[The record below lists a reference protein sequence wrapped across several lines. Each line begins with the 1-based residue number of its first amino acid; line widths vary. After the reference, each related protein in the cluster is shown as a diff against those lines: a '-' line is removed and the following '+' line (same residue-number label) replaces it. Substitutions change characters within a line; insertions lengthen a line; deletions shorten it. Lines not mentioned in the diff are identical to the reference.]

1 MVIHKNDITK
11 KISFKQALSSTAKT
25 VSDVIFVNNGNSN
38 DVNKISIKSESDIP
52 SNKNLFGFDI
62 AKNTEYVMWTKT
74 LPVTFSG
81 NLTSATLTRISDNT
95 QIYNKQS
102 DIKKITENYKLSLK
116 LDRQK
121 YRGKPSITVKDADNN
136 TVSVT
141 RTTGDNSTS
150 VSYSITD
157 INSSSVNKKGINV
170 ATSFAKKKLNLHLRA
185 VNGTVEAYSN
195 STFSSTYAISSLYY
209 EPNTIVYYRITMK
222 KGYKPIPLP
231 ASGGIRE
238 DFMNPDRPHALLDDA
253 TAASAATIYTYTGY
267 FTLTD
272 AFLEANYVVDT
283 DGDEDLTLNILF
295 NRSTLDEK
303 EYIIPYLYYQNTT
316 RDGRIIF
323 VSDKNVSSVT
333 DLLSSEYVKS
343 NDTYRPTTHSIPIPN
358 DDLDIMRHI
367 KVNINKKLYVYYAI
381 KKDPFNIG
389 YYYNSDIGKNIT
401 SLGIYSGNM
410 DVYKAPYVLSY
421 ELFDSQAAV
430 INNFVRTFDDKR
442 KFETYKTPVTIT
454 RGDNYINK
462 ISVSYTLDG
471 VLKTETFTSFPKSFN
486 ADRGT
491 KVTTEAI
498 GFTKTYRISN
508 GAVSKTLGSSA
519 ESLTVYSKEKKV
531 KITFNSDSLRM
542 KQGFWAMK
550 SIDVVYSSE
559 VMTTYVIGQ
568 PYAVCVYVK
577 HPEGSNAVL
586 VNEYDIDGWTE
597 SRTSCY
603 NGYYS
608 NQKIPVDTGCVYYG
622 ISLSGV
628 GTGTVRRYYGAAG
641 NTITSYA
648 TSSYDIDNQLVYNDY
663 IYTRSATSDFTIT
676 ARPMAIPLTCNVEI
690 RFDPRYFKYVTN
702 QTQYLTEGYQS
713 VEYNPARSYV
723 GNQITPRQYYQ
734 VLHPYYG
741 TTVYVSAVTEPYAMW
756 SSSEQ
761 FGPCYT
767 ATGDAVYTL
776 YKELDPNYTF
786 TWSST
791 RAGDATKASDYD
803 SKIGEYLE
811 NWKDDSIIKTVLSG
825 TEKAY
830 SFIDNIKDNVINVGI
845 NNSSVYGNS
854 ISSLEFTK
862 TGNRITVSEM
872 VYHTIA
878 YASRYNGSSQPEAEH
893 NYYEIVIGECPDSGA
908 ITGKVYGNS
917 TAYRSSAWKYAFSK
931 TGNISNAVFM
941 SPSGPGDSI
950 TYSDLQNELD
960 AYLFV
965 PITFV
970 HTKKYNSKY
979 PDPYDGSTGVSAR
992 TYSIDESRTSVSM
1005 STVIIRYPIY
1015 FKP

>member
-1 MVIHKNDITK
+1 MAIYKNDITK
-11 KISFKQALSSTAKT
+11 DISFKQSLTSIAKT
-25 VSDVIFVNNGNSN
+25 VSNVNFVNNGNSE
-38 DVNKISIKSESDIP
+38 DVNKISIKSGSDIP
-52 SNKNLFGFDI
+52 SSKNPFGFDI
-62 AKNTEYVMWTKT
+62 AKNTEYVMWTKAV
-74 LPVTFSG
+74 PVTFSG
-81 NLTSATLTRISDNT
+81 NLTSATLTRLSDNT
-95 QIYNKQS
+95 RIYNKQKN
-102 DIKKITENYKLSLK
+102 IKKITENYKLSLQ
-116 LDRQK
+116 LDRPK
-121 YRGKPSITVKDADNN
+121 YRGKPKITVKDADNN

-141 RTTGDNSTS
+141 RTSGDNSTS

-157 INSSSVNKKGINV
+157 INSSAVNKKGITV
-170 ATSFAKKKLNLHLRA
+170 STSFAKKKLNLHFS
-185 VNGTVEAYSN
+185 VGNGSVKAYSHP
-195 STFSSTYAISSLYY
+195 SLAGRYIISSVQY
-209 EPNTIVYYRITMK
+209 EPNTIVYYEVTMDA
-222 KGYKPIPLP
+222 GYYKIGAIMAAAYEDIPEP
-231 ASGGIRE
+231 VS
-238 DFMNPDRPHALLDDA
+238 
-253 TAASAATIYTYTGY
+253 TYNGY
-267 FTLTD
+267 ITLTD
-272 AFLEANYVVDT
+272 EFLNTNGVVDT
-283 DGDEDLTLNILF
+283 DGNEDLDLYISF
-295 NRSTLDEK
+295 GRGTLDEK
-303 EYIIPYLYYQNTT
+303 EYIIPYLWYRNNVI
-316 RDGRIIF
+316 DGRIIF
-323 VSDKNVSSVT
+323 LSDRKNVSTPT

-343 NDTYRPTTHSIPIPN
+343 NSTESQIAIPIPN
-358 DDLDIMRHI
+358 DAIDIKRHI

-381 KKDPFNIG
+381 NKYDTG
-389 YYYNSDIGKNIT
+389 YYYNSDIGKDIT
-401 SLGIYSGNM
+401 SLGIYNGNM
-410 DVYKAPYVLSY
+410 ELYKAPYVLSY

-430 INNFVRTFDDKR
+430 IDYFVITFDDKR

-491 KVTTEAI
+491 TVTTEAI

-508 GAVSKTLGSSA
+508 GAVSKTVGSSA
-519 ESLTVYSKEKKV
+519 ESLKVYSKEKKV

-608 NQKIPVDTGCVYYG
+608 NQKIPVDTGCIYYG
-622 ISLSGV
+622 ISVSGV
-628 GTGTVRRYYGAAG
+628 GTGTVERYYGAAG
-641 NTITSYA
+641 STTTSDA
-648 TSSYDIDNQLVYNDY
+648 TYSYDIDNQLVYNDY

-690 RFDPRYFKYVTN
+690 RYDPRYFKYVTN
-702 QTQYLTEGYQS
+702 QTQHLTEGYQN

-761 FGPCYT
+761 FGSCYT

-776 YKELDPNYTF
+776 YKKLDPNYTF

-791 RAGDATKASDYD
+791 RAGDATKASEYD

-811 NWKDDSIIKTVLSG
+811 YWKNDSIITTVLRG
-825 TEKAY
+825 TKKSY

-845 NNSSVYGNS
+845 NNSSVYDNS
-854 ISSLEFTK
+854 TSSLEFTK
-862 TGNRITVSEM
+862 TGDRITVSEM

-878 YASRYNGSSQPEAEH
+878 YASIDGGSSQPDAEH
-893 NYYEIVIGECPDSGA
+893 NYYEIIIGKCPDSGA
-908 ITGKVYGNS
+908 INGRVYGNS
-917 TAYRSSAWKYAFSK
+917 AVYRSSAWKYAFSK

-941 SPSGPGDSI
+941 NPSSPGDSI
-950 TYSDLQNELD
+950 TYSDLQDELD

-965 PITFV
+965 PVTFI
-970 HTKKYNSKY
+970 HTKKYNSKT
-979 PDPYDGSTGVSAR
+979 PDPYDGSHGSTGVSEKR
-992 TYSIDESRTSVSM
+992 YSIDESRTSISM

>member
-1 MVIHKNDITK
+1 MAIYKNDVTK
-11 KISFKQALSSTAKT
+11 DISFKQSLTSTAKT
-25 VSDVIFVNNGNSN
+25 VSDVTFVNNGNSN
-38 DVNKISIKSESDIP
+38 DVNKISIKSVSDIP
-52 SNKNLFGFDI
+52 SNKNPFGFDI

-81 NLTSATLTRISDNT
+81 NLTSATLTRLSDNT

-102 DIKKITENYKLSLK
+102 DIKKITENYKLSLQ

-121 YRGKPSITVKDADNN
+121 YRGKPTITVKDADNN

-141 RTTGDNSTS
+141 RTSGDNSTS

-157 INSSSVNKKGINV
+157 INSSAVNKKGITV
-170 ATSFAKKKLNLHLRA
+170 STSFAKKKLNLHFS
-185 VNGTVEAYSN
+185 VDNGRVETYSAPVYIPP
-195 STFSSTYAISSLYY
+195 FAISSLDYV
-209 EPNTIVYYRITMK
+209 PNTTVYYRIVMNA
-222 KGYKPIPLP
+222 GYV
-231 ASGGIRE
+231 AS
-238 DFMNPDRPHALLDDA
+238 NK
-253 TAASAATIYTYTGY
+253 TYTGY
-267 FTLTD
+267 VILTD
-272 AFLEANYVVDT
+272 AFLEANNVRDT
-283 DGDEDLTLNILF
+283 NGNEDLNLYVSF
-295 NRSTLDEK
+295 GSSTLDEK
-303 EYIIPYLYYQNTT
+303 EYIIPYLYYQNNVIN
-316 RDGRIIF
+316 GRIIF
-323 VSDKNVSSVT
+323 LSDRENVSSPT
-333 DLLSSEYVKS
+333 DLLSSTYVKT
-343 NDTYRPTTHSIPIPN
+343 NDTASTMAIPRPN
-358 DDLDIMRHI
+358 DAIDFMRHI
-367 KVNINKKLYVYYAI
+367 KVNINTKLYVYYAI
-381 KKDPFNIG
+381 KKNDRG
-389 YYYNSDIGKNIT
+389 YYYNSDIGKSIS
-401 SLGIYSGNM
+401 SLGTYNENM
-410 DVYKAPYVLSY
+410 DIYKAPYVLSY
-421 ELFDSQAAV
+421 DLFDSQAAV
-430 INNFVRTFDDKR
+430 ITNFVNTFDDKR

-471 VLKTETFTSFPKSFN
+471 ALKTETFTSFPKSFN

-491 KVTTEAI
+491 TVTTEAI

-519 ESLTVYSKEKKV
+519 VSLTVYSKEKKV
-531 KITFNSDSLRM
+531 KLTFNSDSLRM
-542 KQGFWAMK
+542 NKGFWDIK
-550 SIDVVYSSE
+550 SADIVYSSNVKTE
-559 VMTTYVIGQ
+559 YNRQ
-568 PYAVCVYVK
+568 YPYKLSVYVK
-577 HPEGSNAVL
+577 HPESSNYEL
-586 VNEYDIDGWTE
+586 LNNYNIDGWTE

-608 NQKIPVDTGCVYYG
+608 DQKIPVDTGCIYYG
-622 ISLSGV
+622 IPVSGV
-628 GTGTVRRYYGAAG
+628 GTGTVERYYGAAG

-648 TSSYDIDNQLVYNDY
+648 ASSYDIDNQPLYNNY
-663 IYTRSATSDFTIT
+663 TYTRSATSDFTIT
-676 ARPMAIPLTCNVEI
+676 ARPMAIPLTCNLEI

-761 FGPCYT
+761 FGPYCT
-767 ATGDAVYTL
+767 ATGDVIYTL

-791 RAGDATKASDYD
+791 RAGDATKASKYD

-811 NWKDDSIIKTVLSG
+811 YWKDDSVIKTVLSG

-854 ISSLEFTK
+854 ISSLDFTK
-862 TGNRITVSEM
+862 TGSRITVSKL
-872 VYHTIA
+872 VYQTIA
-878 YASRYNGSSQPEAEH
+878 YASRYGGSSQPEAEH
-893 NYYEIVIGECPDSGA
+893 NYYEIVIGKCPDSGA

-941 SPSGPGDSI
+941 SPSGPGDGIS
-950 TYSDLQNELD
+950 YSDLKDELD

-965 PITFV
+965 PITFI

-979 PDPYDGSTGVSAR
+979 PDPYDGSYGSTGVSAR

>member
-1 MVIHKNDITK
+1 MAIYKNDVTK
-11 KISFKQALSSTAKT
+11 DISFKQSLTSTAKT
-25 VSDVIFVNNGNSN
+25 VSNVNFVNNGNGE
-38 DVNKISIKSESDIP
+38 DVNKISIKSGSDIP
-52 SNKNLFGFDI
+52 SSKNPFGFDI
-62 AKNTEYVMWTKT
+62 AKNTEYVMWTKAV
-74 LPVTFSG
+74 PVTFTG
-81 NLTSATLTRISDNT
+81 NLTSATLTRLSDNT
-95 QIYNKQS
+95 QIYNKQT
-102 DIKKITENYKLSLK
+102 DINRITENYKLSVK
-116 LDRQK
+116 LNRPK
-121 YRGKPSITVKDADNN
+121 YRGKPAITVTDADGNA
-136 TVSVT
+136 VSVT
-141 RTTGDNSTS
+141 KTSEDNSIS

-157 INSSSVNKKGINV
+157 INSSSVNKKGISITP
-170 ATSFAKKKLNLHLRA
+170 AFAKKKLNLHFS
-185 VNGTVEAYSN
+185 VGNGSVKAYSH
-195 STFSSTYAISSLYY
+195 SSLAARYIISSVQY
-209 EPNTIVYYRITMK
+209 EPNTIVYYKVTMNA
-222 KGYKPIPLP
+222 GYYKRDAIMLTY
-231 ASGGIRE
+231 
-238 DFMNPDRPHALLDDA
+238 DDA
-253 TAASAATIYTYTGY
+253 HEPVSEYSGY
-267 FTLTD
+267 ITLTD
-272 AFLEANYVVDT
+272 EFLNTNGVVDT
-283 DGDEDLTLNILF
+283 DGNEDLDLYISF
-295 NRSTLDEK
+295 GSGSLDEK
-303 EYIIPYLYYQNTT
+303 EYIIPYLWYQNNI
-316 RDGRIIF
+316 RNGRIIF
-323 VSDKNVSSVT
+323 LSNKDATTPTEALSD
-333 DLLSSEYVKS
+333 EYVAS
-343 NDTYRPTTHSIPIPN
+343 NRTASTTAIPLPN
-358 DDLDIMRHI
+358 DAIDIMRHI

-381 KKDPFNIG
+381 KKNDNG
-389 YYYNSDIGKNIT
+389 YYYNSDIGKDIT
-401 SLGIYSGNM
+401 SLGTYSRTM
-410 DVYKAPYVLSY
+410 EFYKAPYVLSY

-430 INNFVRTFDDKR
+430 ITNFVNTFDDKM

-471 VLKTETFTSFPKSFN
+471 VLKTETFTSFPKSFT

-491 KVTTEAI
+491 TVTTEAI
-498 GFTKTYRISN
+498 GFTKEYRISN
-508 GAVSKTLGSSA
+508 GSVSKTVGSSA

-559 VMTTYVIGQ
+559 VMTTYARTQ

-608 NQKIPVDTGCVYYG
+608 NQKIPVDTGCIYYG
-622 ISLSGV
+622 IPVSGV
-628 GTGTVRRYYGAAG
+628 GTGTIEKYFGAAG
-641 NTITSYA
+641 STTTSYA
-648 TSSYDIDNQLVYNDY
+648 TSSFDINNQAVYNNY
-663 IYTRSATSDFTIT
+663 TYTRSATSDFTIT
-676 ARPMAIPLTCNVEI
+676 AKPMAIPLTCNIEI
-690 RFDPRYFKYVTN
+690 RYDPRYFKYITN
-702 QTQYLTEGYQS
+702 QTQYLTAGYQS
-713 VEYNPARSYV
+713 IEYNPARSYI
-723 GNQITPRQYYQ
+723 GDPITPRQYYQ

-741 TTVYVSAVTEPYAMW
+741 STVYFSAVTEPYAMW

-761 FGPCYT
+761 FGPYYT

-776 YKELDPNYTF
+776 YKELDPNYAF
-786 TWSST
+786 IWSST
-791 RAGDATKASDYD
+791 RAGDATKASKYD

-811 NWKDDSIIKTVLSG
+811 YWKDDSIIKTVLSG
-825 TEKAY
+825 TEKSY

-845 NNSSVYGNS
+845 SNSSVYGNS
-854 ISSLEFTK
+854 TSSLEFTK

-878 YASRYNGSSQPEAEH
+878 YASRYGGSSQPDAEH
-893 NYYEIVIGECPDSGA
+893 NYYEIVIGKCPDSGA

-941 SPSGPGDSI
+941 SPSGPGDGI
-950 TYSDLQNELD
+950 TYSDLKDELD

-965 PITFV
+965 PITFI
-970 HTKKYNSKY
+970 HTKKYNSNY
-979 PDPYDGSTGVSAR
+979 PDPYDGSYGSTGVSAR